1 MKFEDD
7 TKADVK
13 TLELSD
19 VNRSNYKSYRSNFF
33 QWAGLEKYIDLFKAK
48 KYFFQPSLA
57 LKLLKLSG

>member
-33 QWAGLEKYIDLFKAK
+33 QWAGLEKFGYDHAF
-48 KYFFQPSLA
+48 
-57 LKLLKLSG
+57 